1 MMKNLVFCFGFLRGQ
16 YVEANKLRYRFTE
29 LLPMD
34 GIVEGLCAMEVL
46 EAQIACKTVALCFA
60 TVNQEF
66 VFVIK
71 PKPTIDT
78 HAIFVVFHIF
88 FIRFAGFQL
97 TQKFKDETFVAIV
110 IATGIA
116 THDTRVRSSSVLRL
130 LLLLFVIVVGSV
142 MKPYRRHHH
151 HSRSRSRSRFFVLRV
166 CCQDNDRKSISI
178 LFDHFIIVFEKGP
191 YPQLT

>member
-1 MMKNLVFCFGFLRGQ
+1 
-16 YVEANKLRYRFTE
+16 
-29 LLPMD
+29 MD

-116 THDTRVRSSSVLRL
+116 THDTRVKGSFIIVVSSIVKPHRSHHIGSRSHFFVRSFVRSSCLYAAKS
-130 LLLLFVIVVGSV
+130 
-142 MKPYRRHHH
+142 
-151 HSRSRSRSRFFVLRV
+151 
-166 CCQDNDRKSISI
+166 RKSISI
-178 LFDHFIIVFEKGP
+178 LLRLYRFCHDHMEKKHFVFFFVKASS
-191 YPQLT
+191 